1 MYSQEVERKINISSE
16 DLDPQSVFEEWVNR
30 FEQVDDLLT
39 KQRNLLKR
47 VPQSQHLA
55 TCEKSLA
62 TEFGGPMQQWS
73 ESFRD
78 LQKFTQYIQV
88 AELSKIREIVELDEE
103 LKYYRSEFNKKIQ
116 EYENTASD
124 VSKSEWL
131 LEKLT
136 DIEKL
141 IVNIKAV
148 GDKRRQLLN
157 TEEARNIAAE
167 QQKTATKDLKQRV
180 STVRKLIEE
189 QQKREEE
196 MSKQIGTS
204 KLPIT
209 AESSVHLHLV
219 AVAQLLLAKQS
230 D

>member
-1 MYSQEVERKINISSE
+1 M
-16 DLDPQSVFEEWVNR
+16 DPRSVFEEWVNR
-30 FEQVDDLLT
+30 YEQVDDLLT

-62 TEFGGPMQQWS
+62 TEFGGPMRQWS

-157 TEEARNIAAE
+157 TEE
-167 QQKTATKDLKQRV
+167 
-180 STVRKLIEE
+180 S
-189 QQKREEE
+189 
-196 MSKQIGTS
+196 
-204 KLPIT
+204 
-209 AESSVHLHLV
+209 
-219 AVAQLLLAKQS
+219 
-230 D
+230 

>member
-1 MYSQEVERKINISSE
+1 MSGQYQFKSVHLAQSCDLSAYESLENQITALFQEFQVYSQEVERKINISSE

-30 FEQVDDLLT
+30 YEQVDDLLT

-78 LQKFTQYIQV
+78 LQKFTQYIQD

-124 VSKSEWL
+124 LSKSEWL

-157 TEEARNIAAE
+157 TEEARNVAAE
-167 QQKTATKDLKQRV
+167 Q
-180 STVRKLIEE
+180 
-189 QQKREEE
+189 
-196 MSKQIGTS
+196 
-204 KLPIT
+204 
-209 AESSVHLHLV
+209 
-219 AVAQLLLAKQS
+219 
-230 D
+230 

>member
-1 MYSQEVERKINISSE
+1 MSGQYQFKSVHLAQSCDLSAYESLENQITALFQEFQVYSQEVERKINISSE

-30 FEQVDDLLT
+30 YEQVDDLFT

-47 VPQSQHLA
+47 VPQSQHLD
-55 TCEKSLA
+55 TCVKSLA
-62 TEFGGPMQQWS
+62 KEFGGAMRKWS
-73 ESFRD
+73 ESLQD
-78 LQKFTQYIQV
+78 LQKYTQYTQI

-103 LKYYRSEFNKKIQ
+103 VKYYRSEFNKKIQ

-124 VSKSEWL
+124 LSKSEWL

-167 QQKTATKDLKQRV
+167 
-180 STVRKLIEE
+180 
-189 QQKREEE
+189 
-196 MSKQIGTS
+196 
-204 KLPIT
+204 
-209 AESSVHLHLV
+209 
-219 AVAQLLLAKQS
+219 
-230 D
+230 

>member
-1 MYSQEVERKINISSE
+1 MSGQYQFKSVHLAQSCDLSAYESLENQITALFQEFQVYSQEVERKINISSE

-30 FEQVDDLLT
+30 YEQVDDLLT

-62 TEFGGPMQQWS
+62 TDFGGPMQQWS

-157 TEEARNIAAE
+157 TEEARNIA
-167 QQKTATKDLKQRV
+167 V
-180 STVRKLIEE
+180 
-189 QQKREEE
+189 
-196 MSKQIGTS
+196 
-204 KLPIT
+204 
-209 AESSVHLHLV
+209 
-219 AVAQLLLAKQS
+219 
-230 D
+230 

>member
-1 MYSQEVERKINISSE
+1 MCI
-16 DLDPQSVFEEWVNR
+16 
-30 FEQVDDLLT
+30 
-39 KQRNLLKR
+39 
-47 VPQSQHLA
+47 
-55 TCEKSLA
+55 
-62 TEFGGPMQQWS
+62 
-73 ESFRD
+73 RD
-78 LQKFTQYIQV
+78 S
-88 AELSKIREIVELDEE
+88 SKIREIVELDEE
-103 LKYYRSEFNKKIQ
+103 VKYYRSEFNKKIQ
-116 EYENTASD
+116 EYENTACD

-189 QQKREEE
+189 HQKQQKREEE
-196 MSKQIGTS
+196 MSKHVGTS
-204 KLPIT
+204 KIADNSGEFSGPTLGGGGSVT
-209 AESSVHLHLV
+209 SSRADRSLM
-219 AVAQLLLAKQS
+219 LLILYPS
-230 D
+230 